1 MVLFTISLE
10 LVKGKAPPVL
20 YIGQLFLEL
29 TLGAIILGVIFGFLS
44 SNLIKFVRN
53 DAILTLNITVVSCY
67 ILYFTAEY
75 VDLGIH
81 VSGIMSL
88 VSMGLY
94 MAAFGKTQITADA
107 KNIVHGF
114 WKIYIFVAET
124 IIFILGGVIVG
135 RQALR
140 P

>member
-29 TLGAIILGVIFGFLS
+29 TVGAIILGVIFGFLS

-81 VSGIMSL
+81 ISGIMSL

-107 KNIVHGF
+107 KNIVHDF
-114 WKIYIFVAET
+114 WKIYIFVA
-124 IIFILGGVIVG
+124 
-135 RQALR
+135 
-140 P
+140 

>member
-1 MVLFTISLE
+1 M
-10 LVKGKAPPVL
+10 
-20 YIGQLFLEL
+20 
-29 TLGAIILGVIFGFLS
+29 
-44 SNLIKFVRN
+44 RN

-81 VSGIMSL
+81 ISGIMSL

-94 MAAFGKTQITADA
+94 MAAFGKTHISVDA
-107 KNIVHGF
+107 KAIVHNF

-124 IIFILGGVIVG
+124 IIFILGGVLVG